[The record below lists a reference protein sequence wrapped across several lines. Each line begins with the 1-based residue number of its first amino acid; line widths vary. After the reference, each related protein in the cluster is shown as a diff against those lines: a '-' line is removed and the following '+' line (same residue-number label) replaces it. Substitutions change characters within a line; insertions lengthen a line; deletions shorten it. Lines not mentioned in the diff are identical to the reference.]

1 MTPNIP
7 ARSLFVPLV
16 LVLVHLSDSFIDI
29 PCIELV
35 ILILV
40 RVIVAAWPST
50 RTPQLVLQKIE
61 RKKKN
66 HVTHDFELLTL
77 LLFLLF
83 FFFKNKKKKK
93 KKRRKTGKEEKK
105 LTTADATITITGIIP
120 IIHPT
125 VSAHFG

>member
-50 RTPQLVLQKIE
+50 RTPQLVLQKNE
-61 RKKKN
+61 RKKKPR
-66 HVTHDFELLTL
+66 HSRLQTFHASPLFSF
-77 LLFLLF
+77 LFLRE
-83 FFFKNKKKKK
+83 KKQKKKEKE
-93 KKRRKTGKEEKK
+93 KRGEEKKEEKRVK
-105 LTTADATITITGIIP
+105 GKETYNGQSDD
-120 IIHPT
+120 H
-125 VSAHFG
+125 

>member
-61 RKKKN
+61 RKKKKPR
-66 HVTHDFELLTL
+66 HSRFRTSHASPFSSFL
-77 LLFLLF
+77 LLQ
-83 FFFKNKKKKK
+83 KQKKRK